1 MDEKDARR
9 DETNREFERLYRR
22 HRGDVYRAAMRRT
35 HDHFEAEDVTQSAF
49 LDAYRAV
56 LRGTEPEL
64 PRAWLLAIAEN
75 VRRRR
80 FAASLRRP
88 RPVAVDE
95 NLTAAPA
102 PQRFETEEIVS
113 ALESLP
119 PNQCAAFVLRE
130 VGGLSYPEIASR
142 LEVTVP
148 SVQMLLFRARQGI
161 RAHLAPPDRLFSGF
175 AVPAWLTGLVHRF
188 EAVTVGARAAGAVG
202 ATVVVAAGVNGALA
216 EPRPRLPPPARP
228 SVEAPSLE
236 SAPAAT
242 PAARPGVTA
251 APARGTAQP
260 IARRTTPATP
270 PARAPRSAST
280 LAPVSAQPPP
290 PDVVTAAP
298 AAPSTEGST
307 VSGNGEPAAAALV
320 PAPPAPD
327 PIALPVPE
335 AQPLPVPVV
344 ELPSAEGPDVPA
356 LDPPVV
362 PEVPVDVGG
371 TPPLP
376 PLPPLPPQ
384 LPPLPGS

>member
-1 MDEKDARR
+1 MAEKDARR
-9 DETNREFERLYRR
+9 DATNREFERLYRR
-22 HRGDVYRAAMRRT
+22 HRGDVYRAAMRHT

-56 LRGTEPEL
+56 LRGTEPKL

-88 RPVAVDE
+88 RPVAADE
-95 NLTAAPA
+95 NLTPAPA
-102 PQRFETEEIVS
+102 PRFETEEIVA

-161 RAHLAPPDRLFSGF
+161 RAHLAPADRLFSGF

-188 EAVTVGARAAGAVG
+188 EAVSVGARAAGAVG
-202 ATVVVAAGVNGALA
+202 ATVVVATGVNSVLP
-216 EPRPRLPPPARP
+216 EPQPRVPPARP
-228 SVEAPSLE
+228 SLSAPSLT

-242 PAARPGVTA
+242 QSARSNVTA
-251 APARGTAQP
+251 APAGLAARPDARKTRTAT
-260 IARRTTPATP
+260 A
-270 PARAPRSAST
+270 PART
-280 LAPVSAQPPP
+280 LRPAAALARVSAQPLPAE
-290 PDVVTAAP
+290 VVTAAP
-298 AAPSTEGST
+298 AAPSTVGSVT
-307 VSGNGEPAAAALV
+307 VSGDGEPAAAALV
-320 PAPPAPD
+320 PAPPALG
-327 PIALPVPE
+327 PIELPVPE
-335 AQPLPVPVV
+335 PQPVPVPV
-344 ELPSAEGPDVPA
+344 IELPSAEGPDLPA

-376 PLPPLPPQ
+376 PLPPVPQQ